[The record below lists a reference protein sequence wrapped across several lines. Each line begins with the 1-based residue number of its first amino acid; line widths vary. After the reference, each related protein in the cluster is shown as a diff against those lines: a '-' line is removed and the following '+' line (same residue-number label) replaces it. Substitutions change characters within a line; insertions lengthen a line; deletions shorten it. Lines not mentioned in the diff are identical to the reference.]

1 MKDTRKIEYQKIFS
15 QQTEFGTNEI
25 VIEDNKQTKE
35 ETIKGQEIVKLFKKS
50 IREKTLFRVKTDDG
64 RYLNNSRFIALK
76 GNIIQISN
84 PFILFAEGAFPD
96 EVTASFE
103 EDGIDYSFSLKKYK
117 SAGTEREILCHLPES
132 VTVLRRRGNYRVK
145 TTYDIPVGIYW
156 SEIGKEFIG
165 SVNDI
170 SEVGIGLKFDNCYF
184 DYDFYNTLT
193 RSINTNYPLILEING
208 DYTPIIIKLKFV
220 SKNDDGHVIL
230 GAEFYF
236 TEEEQ
241 QIKLK
246 EFVDNIKQ
254 TAIFQKKKDL
264 TMQLIK
270 AAEMGA

>member
-193 RSINTNYPLILEING
+193 KSINTNYPLILEING
-208 DYTPIIIKLKFV
+208 EYTPIIIKLKFV

-230 GAEFYF
+230 GSEFYF

>member
-1 MKDTRKIEYQKIFS
+1 MKETRKIEYEKVFS
-15 QQTEFGTNEI
+15 QQNEFGTDEI
-25 VIEDNKQTKE
+25 VIEDNRQMKE
-35 ETIKGQEIVKLFKKS
+35 EILTGVDIVKLFKKS
-50 IREKTLFRVKTDDG
+50 IREKILFRIKTEDG
-64 RYLNNSRFIALK
+64 KFLNNSRFIAVK
-76 GNIIQISN
+76 GNVMQISN

-103 EDGIDYSFSLKKYK
+103 DDGIDYSFQLKKYR
-117 SAGTEREILCHLPES
+117 SAGTEREILCHLPEK

-145 TTYDIPVGIYW
+145 VTYDLPVGIYW
-156 SEIGKEFIG
+156 ADSAQEFIG

-184 DYDFYNTLT
+184 DSDFFNTLT
-193 RSINTNYPLILEING
+193 KSINTNYPIILEIDG
-208 DYTPIIIKLKFV
+208 SYAPIIIKLKYV
-220 SKNDDGHVIL
+220 NKNEDGHVIL
-230 GAEFYF
+230 GSEFYF

-241 QIKLK
+241 QIKIK
-246 EFVDNIKQ
+246 NFVDKIKQ

>member
-25 VIEDNKQTKE
+25 VVEDNKQTKE
-35 ETIKGQEIVKLFKKS
+35 ETIKGQEIVKLFKKN

-103 EDGIDYSFSLKKYK
+103 EDGIDYSFILKKYK

-132 VTVLRRRGNYRVK
+132 VTILRRRGNYRVK
-145 TTYDIPVGIYW
+145 TTYDIPAGIYW

-193 RSINTNYPLILEING
+193 KSINTNYPLILEING
-208 DYTPIIIKLKFV
+208 EYTPIIIKLKFV

-254 TAIFQKKKDL
+254 NAIFQKKKDL